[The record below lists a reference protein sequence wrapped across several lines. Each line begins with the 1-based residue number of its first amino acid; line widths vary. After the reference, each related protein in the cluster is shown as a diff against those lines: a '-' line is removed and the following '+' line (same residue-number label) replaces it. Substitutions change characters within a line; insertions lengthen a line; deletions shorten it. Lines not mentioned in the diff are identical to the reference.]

1 MVLQIILFQPDR
13 IHVLHI
19 DRDISS
25 KTSTYP
31 SFWFM
36 HSIVL
41 LKGIYL
47 SVSTLEHILIKM
59 HIPLHPWFSLE
70 FVLLGFRVRY
80 RSCSTQLYFGQNISY
95 NKKNNFIKTR
105 FPSQLRM
112 ISVRVHAELHFPDI
126 DSVLGKASP
135 VSLCFFRRHGFF
147 HSFLLASLP

>member
-1 MVLQIILFQPDR
+1 
-13 IHVLHI
+13 
-19 DRDISS
+19 
-25 KTSTYP
+25 
-31 SFWFM
+31 M

-126 DSVLGKASP
+126 STVSSARLLLSAYVFSVDTGSST
-135 VSLCFFRRHGFF
+135 VFFW
-147 HSFLLASLP
+147 LPFREYLYLST